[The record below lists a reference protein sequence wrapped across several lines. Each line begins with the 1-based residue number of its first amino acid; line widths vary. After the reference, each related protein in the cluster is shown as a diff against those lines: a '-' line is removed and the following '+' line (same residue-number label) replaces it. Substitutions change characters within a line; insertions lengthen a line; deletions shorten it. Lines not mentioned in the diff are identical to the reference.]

1 MHLSTK
7 DGLCD
12 FRLKTGCC
20 HVFKGERHFQGG
32 GGSSTSVSAAATS
45 SSFFFYCSAYLEKSL
60 FLSLCPS
67 STQVP
72 ELVFATGGKASLL
85 ITSVLWTVCLTPHW
99 ALGCRLSS
107 YSPPSVFYTFSFIA
121 LLAPFTP
128 GLFPHDSTL
137 SLLLFCF
144 HFRAGCT
151 FKVACRE
158 RGV

>member
-72 ELVFATGGKASLL
+72 ELVFATGGESLIVNHL
-85 ITSVLWTVCLTPHW
+85 CSLNCLPYPS
-99 ALGCRLSS
+99 LS
-107 YSPPSVFYTFSFIA
+107 F
-121 LLAPFTP
+121 
-128 GLFPHDSTL
+128 GM
-137 SLLLFCF
+137 
-144 HFRAGCT
+144 
-151 FKVACRE
+151 
-158 RGV
+158 